1 MTPEPKR
8 IECDFGLRCPSSGS
22 PPTETASKSG
32 RTACGS
38 PISAIGISDARRS
51 LEGWRRACF
60 RPQCHPRTF
69 SRSAAE
75 RRDSSVQDLVFGG
88 RYRPATK
95 VTVVFV
101 DSSARAPCRPTL
113 PHRARVRASAPWS
126 LNSCWHSKS
135 GTAMAARSCRAFA
148 RDLFGELGLQR
159 RLAGFRH
166 LRKGFRVIVVRVM
179 ETAQNA
185 SPRHAFSCPSERSA
199 TRRARWRTKP
209 PGAWFRLVR
218 PESPSSS
225 PSEDRPPS
233 SKKTPQS
240 ARRSVPGFSRVRRM
254 AVHESAAS
262 GRNQPSHKLSSTGGR
277 TCGCERKNVPEQR
290 GLSRRRSPVEP
301 PRRPVLALPRRNRSP
316 SRGSQARS
324 SKSANASGSCRSR
337 RLRLGSRRREV
348 RKTNRSKVATLTWER
363 CCGPTFCRA
372 ARSIP
377 FFALQ
382 RRHRDKIRPRNGASR
397 RNRRFRP

>member
-8 IECDFGLRCPSSGS
+8 IECDFGLRCPSSGI

-88 RYRPATK
+88 RYSPATK

-113 PHRARVRASAPWS
+113 PHRARVRASPPWS

-166 LRKGFRVIVVRVM
+166 LRKGFRVIAVRVM

-185 SPRHAFSCPSERSA
+185 SPRHASSCPSERSA

-209 PGAWFRLVR
+209 PGAGFRLVR

-225 PSEDRPPS
+225 PSGDRPPS
-233 SKKTPQS
+233 SKK
-240 ARRSVPGFSRVRRM
+240 RRSRPDGRFPAFQEFGAWRSMRARQAAGINRHPGFHRPADEL
-254 AVHESAAS
+254 AVAS
-262 GRNQPSHKLSSTGGR
+262 GR
-277 TCGCERKNVPEQR
+277 TCPN
-290 GLSRRRSPVEP
+290 
-301 PRRPVLALPRRNRSP
+301 
-316 SRGSQARS
+316 
-324 SKSANASGSCRSR
+324 NAIFRVG
-337 RLRLGSRRREV
+337 
-348 RKTNRSKVATLTWER
+348 
-363 CCGPTFCRA
+363 A
-372 ARSIP
+372 AR
-377 FFALQ
+377 
-382 RRHRDKIRPRNGASR
+382 
-397 RNRRFRP
+397 